1 MFAGGCRIKT
11 ADLPK
16 GIERAAKKYYNLNM
30 GKRLKSAGAGFLS
43 LLVVTGALLIP
54 GCTRI
59 KIAEYPAANTSFMYE
74 KDDSVPFTDIAS
86 APTNPDRGMR
96 GEAYITLGSGEAYPG
111 SGEDA
116 YSFLDECL
124 DRYSADGIKLM
135 QIYVY
140 LKEYCNDPLPE
151 TALRQLKEYL
161 EYLNGR
167 GVKALLRFAYESSE
181 SDEKGPRTRN
191 ILEHLET
198 LKSFFDENA
207 ALIDKSVYAFQLG
220 LIGLWGE
227 GHGSV
232 HNLNKRKIVKAA
244 FETFPSDMFVMVRTP
259 ELLSLVPD
267 EYERRAGLH
276 DDYMI
281 GYSHEWGM
289 MDYSDENYSKLLNK
303 CKYALTDG
311 ELPWGDQSPD
321 GMNTDGIIAQAVG
334 YGLSS
339 LSIEHNYIEDGNEY
353 LIKQWQ
359 SVYIDET
366 YLKDKGYPYNPAL
379 LTDGKISVFD
389 YLKHH
394 LGYQISVSNYSE
406 QNGKAKFLITNY
418 GFAAPHGYALNVYVN
433 GEKVYSA
440 ALDDLNI
447 FSERYFEYTFGG
459 GETEVEIINLRSGE
473 TALPYNKSSEKLKF
487 VG

>member
-1 MFAGGCRIKT
+1 MSIFAI
-11 ADLPK
+11 
-16 GIERAAKKYYNLNM
+16 
-30 GKRLKSAGAGFLS
+30 AG
-43 LLVVTGALLIP
+43 TILIP
-54 GCTRI
+54 GCTSI

-151 TALRQLKEYL
+151 TALRQLKEFL

-198 LKSFFDENA
+198 LRSFFDENA

-289 MDYSDENYSKLLNK
+289 MDYSDENYPVLLNK

-311 ELPWGDQSPD
+311 VSRGYEHGRHHRPSRRLRAEQSVHRTQLYRGRKRISD
-321 GMNTDGIIAQAVG
+321 KTMAERI
-334 YGLSS
+334 YRRS
-339 LSIEHNYIEDGNEY
+339 LSERQR
-353 LIKQWQ
+353 LSLQ
-359 SVYIDET
+359 SCVAYRR
-366 YLKDKGYPYNPAL
+366 
-379 LTDGKISVFD
+379 
-389 YLKHH
+389 
-394 LGYQISVSNYSE
+394 
-406 QNGKAKFLITNY
+406 QNI
-418 GFAAPHGYALNVYVN
+418 GF
-433 GEKVYSA
+433 
-440 ALDDLNI
+440 
-447 FSERYFEYTFGG
+447 R
-459 GETEVEIINLRSGE
+459 
-473 TALPYNKSSEKLKF
+473 LP
-487 VG
+487 

>member
-1 MFAGGCRIKT
+1 M

-16 GIERAAKKYYNLNM
+16 GIERKEKKDYNLNM
-30 GKRLKSAGAGFLS
+30 GKILKSIGAGILS
-43 LLVVTGALLIP
+43 IFAIAGTILIP
-54 GCTRI
+54 GCTSI
-59 KIAEYPAANTSFMYE
+59 KIAEYPAANKAFMYE
-74 KDDSVPFTDIAS
+74 KDDSVPFADIFS
-86 APTNPDRGMR
+86 APSNPDRGFR

-111 SGEDA
+111 SGENA
-116 YSFLDECL
+116 YAYLDECL
-124 DRYSADGIKLM
+124 KKYSAEGIKLM

-140 LKEYCNDPLPE
+140 LKEYCNESLPE
-151 TALRQLKEYL
+151 SALGQLREYL
-161 EYLNGR
+161 EYLNGK
-167 GVKALLRFAYESSE
+167 GVKALLRFAYESSG
-181 SDEKGPRTRN
+181 SDEKGPRTRD
-191 ILEHLET
+191 ILEHLQT
-198 LKSFFDENA
+198 LKGFFDENA
-207 ALIDKSVYAFQLG
+207 ELIDRTVYAFQLG

-232 HNLNKRKIVKAA
+232 HNLSKRKIIKAA

-259 ELLSLVPD
+259 ELLSLVPS

-289 MDYSDENYSKLLNK
+289 MDYSDENYPKLLNK

-433 GEKVYSA
+433 GEKVYSS

-447 FSERYFEYTFGG
+447 FSERYVEYTFGG

-487 VG
+487 IG